1 MTKVNTNIS
10 LLILNKCSRKFR
22 LTYFRYFTSK
32 LITDLL
38 EAKCGNLQLLLP
50 EIVQN
55 LQVKLTCGSVRQL
68 TITESNGNAAMSDI
82 VTNLYSQHVFF
93 FYKSWGVQ
101 FSEGW
106 VDKAWSPNMSL
117 FLEWNLETLILL
129 CLNDALFALHQLGS
143 SCRELMQNIDIM

>member
-1 MTKVNTNIS
+1 MIFGPWFRKNEYKFLVSNNYLTKVNTNIS

-93 FYKSWGVQ
+93 FT
-101 FSEGW
+101 
-106 VDKAWSPNMSL
+106 
-117 FLEWNLETLILL
+117 NLEE
-129 CLNDALFALHQLGS
+129 S
-143 SCRELMQNIDIM
+143 SSQKDGWIRHGVRT